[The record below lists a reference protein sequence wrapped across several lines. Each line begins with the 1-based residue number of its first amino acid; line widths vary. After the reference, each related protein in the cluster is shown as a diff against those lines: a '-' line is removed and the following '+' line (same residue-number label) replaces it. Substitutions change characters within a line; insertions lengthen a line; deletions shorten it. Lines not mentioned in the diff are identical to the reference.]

1 MIDLLIAYGFFLLK
15 MITVLAVILIPVM
28 VIASSTKH
36 KKETDKGRIIVKN
49 LSDKLEEIGV
59 SLKSAEM
66 DPKAYK
72 SFLKERSKE
81 KKKSIKGKPKEII
94 YVLDFKG
101 DLQASAVDK
110 LKQEINAIIASE
122 VKCKEVVV
130 KVESG
135 GGSAY
140 AYGLCAAE
148 LKRLVDNKI
157 KLTVCI
163 DKVAA
168 SGGYLMSCVAT
179 KIVAAPWA
187 VVGSIGV
194 IAQLPNFHRLL
205 KKLDIDIEMH
215 TAGKFK
221 RTLTTLGK
229 NTEQGRK
236 KFISEL
242 EDLHVVFKDFVK
254 ENRPKIKVAK
264 ISTGEVWQGDKA
276 VKLGLIDEIGTSD
289 DYLLKLA
296 RKFKLL
302 EIEYYEKKPLTA
314 RFGTAIESIVE
325 KSVYKVLEIFNK
337 DEILPIKVPL
347 KAFLSSPVIKLAV
360 PSAVLSATFPV
371 KPSETITLTSPL
383 ISSLPSMY
391 PENSK
396 SSFFLSFNNL

>member
-1 MIDLLIAYGFFLLK
+1 MLDLLVAYGFFLLK
-15 MITVLAVILIPVM
+15 IITVLLVILIPILM
-28 VIASSTKH
+28 ISSSTKH
-36 KKETDKGRIIVKN
+36 RKETDKGRIIVKN

-59 SLKSAEM
+59 TLKSAEM

-72 SFLKERSKE
+72 SFLKERN
-81 KKKSIKGKPKEII
+81 KKKKKEIKGKSKEIV

-101 DLQASAVDK
+101 DIQASAVGK
-110 LKQEINAIIASE
+110 LKQEINAIIASQ
-122 VKCKEVVV
+122 VKCKEVVI

-148 LKRLVDNKI
+148 LKRLIDNKI

-163 DKVAA
+163 DKIAA

-187 VVGSIGV
+187 IVGSIGV

-221 RTLTTLGK
+221 RTLTTLGE
-229 NTEQGRK
+229 NTKQGRE

-254 ENRPKIKVAK
+254 ENRSKIQVAK
-264 ISTGEVWQGDKA
+264 VSTGEVWQGEKA
-276 VKLGLIDEIGTSD
+276 KKLGLIDEIGTSD

-296 RKFKLL
+296 SKFKLL
-302 EIEYYEKKPLTA
+302 EIQYFEKKPFTA
-314 RFGTAIESIVE
+314 RIGSAAEVIVE
-325 KSVYKVLEIFNK
+325 KGIYKILDIFNK
-337 DEILPIKVPL
+337 DR
-347 KAFLSSPVIKLAV
+347 F
-360 PSAVLSATFPV
+360 
-371 KPSETITLTSPL
+371 IT
-383 ISSLPSMY
+383 
-391 PENSK
+391 
-396 SSFFLSFNNL
+396 

>member
-1 MIDLLIAYGFFLLK
+1 MIDLLVAYGFFLLK
-15 MITVLAVILIPVM
+15 VITVLLVILIPILM
-28 VIASSTKH
+28 ISSSTKH
-36 KKETDKGRIIVKN
+36 RKETDKGRIIVKN

-59 SLKSAEM
+59 TLKSAEM

-72 SFLKERSKE
+72 SFLKERN
-81 KKKSIKGKPKEII
+81 KKKKKENKGKPKEIV

-101 DLQASAVDK
+101 DIQASAVDK
-110 LKQEINAIIASE
+110 LKQEINAIIASQ

-163 DKVAA
+163 DKIAA

-187 VVGSIGV
+187 IVGSIGV

-221 RTLTTLGK
+221 RTLTTLGE
-229 NTEQGRK
+229 NTKQGRE

-254 ENRPKIKVAK
+254 ENRSKIQVAK
-264 ISTGEVWQGDKA
+264 VSTGEVWQGEKA
-276 VKLGLIDEIGTSD
+276 KKLGLIDEIGTSD

-296 RKFKLL
+296 SKFKLL
-302 EIEYYEKKPLTA
+302 EIQYFEKKPFTA
-314 RFGTAIESIVE
+314 RIGSAAEVIVE
-325 KSVYKVLEIFNK
+325 KGIYKILDIFNK
-337 DEILPIKVPL
+337 DR
-347 KAFLSSPVIKLAV
+347 F
-360 PSAVLSATFPV
+360 
-371 KPSETITLTSPL
+371 IT
-383 ISSLPSMY
+383 
-391 PENSK
+391 
-396 SSFFLSFNNL
+396 

>member
-1 MIDLLIAYGFFLLK
+1 MIDLLVAYGFFLLK
-15 MITVLAVILIPVM
+15 IITVLLVILIPILM
-28 VIASSTKH
+28 ISSSTRH
-36 KKETDKGRIIVKN
+36 RKETDKGRIIVKN

-59 SLKSAEM
+59 TLKSAEM

-72 SFLKERSKE
+72 SFLKERN
-81 KKKSIKGKPKEII
+81 KKKKKEIKGKSKEIV

-101 DLQASAVDK
+101 DIQASAVGK
-110 LKQEINAIIASE
+110 LKQEINAIIASQ
-122 VKCKEVVV
+122 VKCKEVVI

-163 DKVAA
+163 DKIAA

-187 VVGSIGV
+187 IVGSIGV

-221 RTLTTLGK
+221 RTLTTLGE
-229 NTEQGRK
+229 NTKQGRE

-254 ENRPKIKVAK
+254 ENRSKIQVAK
-264 ISTGEVWQGDKA
+264 VSTGEVWQGEKA
-276 VKLGLIDEIGTSD
+276 KKLGLIDEIGTSD

-296 RKFKLL
+296 SKFKLL
-302 EIEYYEKKPLTA
+302 EIQYFEKKPFTA
-314 RFGTAIESIVE
+314 RIGSAAEVIVE
-325 KSVYKVLEIFNK
+325 KGIYKILDIFNK
-337 DEILPIKVPL
+337 DR
-347 KAFLSSPVIKLAV
+347 F
-360 PSAVLSATFPV
+360 
-371 KPSETITLTSPL
+371 IT
-383 ISSLPSMY
+383 
-391 PENSK
+391 
-396 SSFFLSFNNL
+396 

>member
-1 MIDLLIAYGFFLLK
+1 MLDLLVAYGFFLLK
-15 MITVLAVILIPVM
+15 IITVLLVILIPILM
-28 VIASSTKH
+28 ISSSTKH
-36 KKETDKGRIIVKN
+36 RKETDKGRIIVKN

-59 SLKSAEM
+59 TLKSAEM

-72 SFLKERSKE
+72 SFLKERN
-81 KKKSIKGKPKEII
+81 KKKKKEIKGKSKEIV

-101 DLQASAVDK
+101 DIQASAVGK
-110 LKQEINAIIASE
+110 LKQEINAIIASQ
-122 VKCKEVVV
+122 VKCKEVVI

-163 DKVAA
+163 DKIAA

-187 VVGSIGV
+187 IVGSIGV

-221 RTLTTLGK
+221 RTLTTLGE
-229 NTEQGRK
+229 NTKQGRE

-254 ENRPKIKVAK
+254 ENRSEIQVAKVA
-264 ISTGEVWQGDKA
+264 TGEVWQGDKA
-276 VKLGLIDEIGTSD
+276 KQLGLISIFSD
-289 DYLLKLA
+289 GSLLSTVD
-296 RKFKLL
+296 LL
-302 EIEYYEKKPLTA
+302 IT
-314 RFGTAIESIVE
+314 V
-325 KSVYKVLEIFNK
+325 
-337 DEILPIKVPL
+337 D
-347 KAFLSSPVIKLAV
+347 VI
-360 PSAVLSATFPV
+360 
-371 KPSETITLTSPL
+371 
-383 ISSLPSMY
+383 
-391 PENSK
+391 
-396 SSFFLSFNNL
+396 

>member
-1 MIDLLIAYGFFLLK
+1 MIDLLVAYGFFLLK
-15 MITVLAVILIPVM
+15 IITVLLVILIPILM
-28 VIASSTKH
+28 ISSSTKH
-36 KKETDKGRIIVKN
+36 RKETDKGRIIIKN

-59 SLKSAEM
+59 TLKSAEM

-72 SFLKERSKE
+72 SFLKERN
-81 KKKSIKGKPKEII
+81 KKKKKEIKGKSKEIV

-101 DLQASAVDK
+101 DIQASAVGK
-110 LKQEINAIIASE
+110 LKQEINAIIASQ

-163 DKVAA
+163 DKIAA

-187 VVGSIGV
+187 IVGSIGV

-221 RTLTTLGK
+221 RTLTTLGE
-229 NTEQGRK
+229 NTKQGRE

-254 ENRPKIKVAK
+254 ENRSKIQVAKVA
-264 ISTGEVWQGDKA
+264 TGEVWQGDKA
-276 VKLGLIDEIGTSD
+276 KKLGLIDEIGTSD

-296 RKFKLL
+296 SKFKLL
-302 EIEYYEKKPLTA
+302 EIQYFEKKPFTA
-314 RFGTAIESIVE
+314 RIGSAAEVIVE
-325 KSVYKVLEIFNK
+325 KGVYKILDIFNK
-337 DEILPIKVPL
+337 DR
-347 KAFLSSPVIKLAV
+347 F
-360 PSAVLSATFPV
+360 
-371 KPSETITLTSPL
+371 IT
-383 ISSLPSMY
+383 
-391 PENSK
+391 
-396 SSFFLSFNNL
+396 

>member
-1 MIDLLIAYGFFLLK
+1 MLDLLVAYGFFLLK
-15 MITVLAVILIPVM
+15 IITVLLVILIPILM
-28 VIASSTKH
+28 ISSSTKH
-36 KKETDKGRIIVKN
+36 RKETDKGRIIVKN
-49 LSDKLEEIGV
+49 LSDKLEEIGGT
-59 SLKSAEM
+59 LKSAEM

-72 SFLKERSKE
+72 SFLKERN
-81 KKKSIKGKPKEII
+81 KKKKKEIKGKSKEIV

-101 DLQASAVDK
+101 DIQASAVGK
-110 LKQEINAIIASE
+110 LKQEINAIIASQ

-163 DKVAA
+163 DKIAA

-187 VVGSIGV
+187 IVGSIGV

-221 RTLTTLGK
+221 RTLTTLGE
-229 NTEQGRK
+229 NTKQGRE

-254 ENRPKIKVAK
+254 ENRSKIQVAKVA
-264 ISTGEVWQGDKA
+264 TGEVWQGDKA
-276 VKLGLIDEIGTSD
+276 KKLGLIDEIGTSD

-296 RKFKLL
+296 SKFKLL
-302 EIEYYEKKPLTA
+302 EIQYFDKKPFTA
-314 RFGTAIESIVE
+314 RIGSAAEVIVE
-325 KSVYKVLEIFNK
+325 KGVYKILDIFNK
-337 DEILPIKVPL
+337 DR
-347 KAFLSSPVIKLAV
+347 F
-360 PSAVLSATFPV
+360 
-371 KPSETITLTSPL
+371 IT
-383 ISSLPSMY
+383 
-391 PENSK
+391 
-396 SSFFLSFNNL
+396 

>member
-1 MIDLLIAYGFFLLK
+1 MLDLLVAYGFFLLK
-15 MITVLAVILIPVM
+15 IITVLLVILIPILM
-28 VIASSTKH
+28 ISSSTKH
-36 KKETDKGRIIVKN
+36 RKETDKGRIIVKN

-59 SLKSAEM
+59 SLKRAEM
-66 DPKAYK
+66 DPKSYK
-72 SFLKERSKE
+72 SFLKERNKKKKKEFKKGKSKE
-81 KKKSIKGKPKEII
+81 IV

-101 DLQASAVDK
+101 DIQASAVGK
-110 LKQEINAIIASE
+110 LKQEINAIIASQ
-122 VKCKEVVV
+122 VKCKEVVI

-163 DKVAA
+163 DKIAA

-187 VVGSIGV
+187 IVGSIGV

-221 RTLTTLGK
+221 RTLTTLGE
-229 NTEQGRK
+229 NTKQGRE

-254 ENRPKIKVAK
+254 ENRSKIQVAKVA
-264 ISTGEVWQGDKA
+264 TGEVWQGDKA
-276 VKLGLIDEIGTSD
+276 KKLGLIDEIGTSD

-296 RKFKLL
+296 SKFKLL
-302 EIEYYEKKPLTA
+302 EIQYFEKKPFTA
-314 RFGTAIESIVE
+314 RIGSAAEVIVE
-325 KSVYKVLEIFNK
+325 KGVYKILDIFNK
-337 DEILPIKVPL
+337 DR
-347 KAFLSSPVIKLAV
+347 F
-360 PSAVLSATFPV
+360 
-371 KPSETITLTSPL
+371 IT
-383 ISSLPSMY
+383 
-391 PENSK
+391 
-396 SSFFLSFNNL
+396 

>member
-1 MIDLLIAYGFFLLK
+1 MIDLLVAYGFFLLK
-15 MITVLAVILIPVM
+15 VITVLLVILIPILM
-28 VIASSTKH
+28 ISSSTKH
-36 KKETDKGRIIVKN
+36 RKETDKGRIIVKN

-59 SLKSAEM
+59 TLKSAEM

-72 SFLKERSKE
+72 SFLKERN
-81 KKKSIKGKPKEII
+81 KKKKKENKGKPKEIV

-101 DLQASAVDK
+101 DIQASAVGK
-110 LKQEINAIIASE
+110 LKQEINAIIASQ

-163 DKVAA
+163 DKMAA

-187 VVGSIGV
+187 IVGSIGV

-221 RTLTTLGK
+221 RTLTTLGE
-229 NTEQGRK
+229 NTKQGRE

-254 ENRPKIKVAK
+254 ENRSKIQVAK
-264 ISTGEVWQGDKA
+264 VSTGEVWQGEKA
-276 VKLGLIDEIGTSD
+276 KKLGLIDEIGTSD

-296 RKFKLL
+296 SKFKLL
-302 EIEYYEKKPLTA
+302 EIQYFEKKPFTA
-314 RFGTAIESIVE
+314 RIGSAVEVIVE
-325 KSVYKVLEIFNK
+325 KGIYKILDILNK
-337 DEILPIKVPL
+337 DR
-347 KAFLSSPVIKLAV
+347 F
-360 PSAVLSATFPV
+360 
-371 KPSETITLTSPL
+371 IT
-383 ISSLPSMY
+383 
-391 PENSK
+391 
-396 SSFFLSFNNL
+396 